1 MLPLLLTLPGALRAD
16 TAPPDRLIV
25 PLALP
30 APSKTTAAPA
40 PSSPDDSPSLLAPEA
55 KAPATA
61 VTRQE
66 IRHEVARGDTLAAIF
81 SRHGLPDA
89 TLMALLETA
98 PDARSL
104 ARLQPGDTLKLRLS
118 PDGRRLEQVVLERRR
133 GTALTFDLPT
143 TARQQKNPAVV
154 TPPATKTRE
163 IVHRIRRGETLAG
176 IFKRLGIPAAT
187 LQRVLDQDR
196 RKARAL
202 ARVRPGQRLRLLVTR
217 RAGHLLRLTL
227 EGGDEPLVVALDSG
241 IETVAE
247 PPPAA
252 PAPAGSVTPP
262 PPSSPAPAAVAQKTE
277 ETARVSD
284 GKIAEIAEK
293 AAPTT
298 FEHDSPRKI
307 VHRVHCGETL
317 AAIFKKYGLSP
328 SVVHQVLHSGKPAK
342 ALSRIRPGQELRF
355 ELGPDGQLQHLTF
368 TRSPIERLVVAQ
380 ADTGYRVRLDKKKV
394 EHRIASVA
402 GTIQSSLFV
411 DGQKAG
417 LTDSQIM
424 ELAEIFGWDIDF
436 ALEIRAGDQFRVV
449 FDEQLVDGKKYA
461 NGPILAAEFVNRGKT
476 YTAFRFEHDGEVG
489 YYDAQGHSKRRAFIR
504 TPIRFA
510 RISSRFTRKRWHPVL
525 KKWRS
530 HKGVDYAA
538 PKGTPV
544 KATGDG
550 KVVFRGWKRGYGR
563 VIVIQ
568 HGSKYQTVYAHMS
581 RFRRSV
587 RAGSPVRQ
595 GQVIGYVGQ
604 SGLAT
609 GPHLHYEFRVNG
621 RHRNPLTVKL
631 PRSLSL
637 PRRQLAA
644 FKQQTAPLAQQLASL
659 RAKSMVAKNDL

>member
-1 MLPLLLTLPGALRAD
+1 MLPLLLALPGALRAD
-16 TAPPDRLIV
+16 AAPANRLV
-25 PLALP
+25 APLALP

-40 PSSPDDSPSLLAPEA
+40 PSSPDDRPSLLPPETQE
-55 KAPATA
+55 PATA
-61 VTRQE
+61 ATSRE

-98 PDARSL
+98 PEARSL

-118 PDGRRLEQVVLERRR
+118 PDGRRLEHIALERQR
-133 GTALTFDLPT
+133 GTALAFDLPAT
-143 TARQQKNPAVV
+143 GGQLKSPAVI
-154 TPPATKTRE
+154 TSPATKTRE

-196 RKARAL
+196 HKARAL
-202 ARVRPGQRLRLLVTR
+202 ARIRPGQRLRLLVTH
-217 RAGHLLRLTL
+217 RAGRLLRLTL
-227 EGGDEPLVVALDSG
+227 DGGDEPLVVTLDSS
-241 IETVAE
+241 IETTAE
-247 PPPAA
+247 AA
-252 PAPAGSVTPP
+252 PAPTVPVTPP
-262 PPSSPAPAAVAQKTE
+262 RPSPLAPAAVAQKNEDT
-277 ETARVSD
+277 
-284 GKIAEIAEK
+284 AEISDDKIVEAAET

-298 FEHDSPRKI
+298 LEHGSPHEI
-307 VHRVHCGETL
+307 VHRVRRGETL
-317 AAIFKKYGLSP
+317 AAIFKRYGLGP

-355 ELGPDGQLQHLTF
+355 ELGPDGRLQRLTF
-368 TRSPIERLVVAQ
+368 TRSPIERLLVAQ
-380 ADTGYRVRLDKKKV
+380 TDTGYRARLDKKKV
-394 EHRIASVA
+394 EHRIATVA
-402 GTIQSSLFV
+402 GTIHSSLFV

-417 LTDSQIM
+417 LTDRQIM

-449 FDEQLVDGKKYA
+449 FDEQLVDGEKYA

-489 YYDAQGHSKRRAFIR
+489 YYDAEGHSKRRAFIR

-550 KVVFRGWKRGYGR
+550 KVVFRGWKGGYGR
-563 VIVIQ
+563 VVVIQ
-568 HGSKYQTVYAHMS
+568 HGRKYQTVYAHMS

-587 RAGSPVRQ
+587 RTGSTVRQ

-621 RHRNPLTVKL
+621 QHRNPLTVKL

-637 PRRQLAA
+637 PRHQLAT
-644 FKQQTAPLAQQLASL
+644 FKRQTAPLAQQLASL
-659 RAKSMVAKNDL
+659 RAKSMVAKNSL

>member
-1 MLPLLLTLPGALRAD
+1 MLPLLLALPGATRAD
-16 TAPPDRLIV
+16 TAPSDRLV
-25 PLALP
+25 APLALP
-30 APSKTTAAPA
+30 TPSKTTAAPA
-40 PSSPDDSPSLLAPEA
+40 PPAPDDRPSLLAPEI
-55 KAPATA
+55 KAPATEA
-61 VTRQE
+61 AGRE
-66 IRHEVARGDTLAAIF
+66 IRHEVARGDTLATIF
-81 SRHGLPDA
+81 SRHGLSDA
-89 TLMALLETA
+89 TLMALLENA

-104 ARLQPGDTLKLRLS
+104 AHLQPGDILTLRLS
-118 PDGRRLEQVVLERRR
+118 PDRRRLEHVMLERRR
-133 GTALTFDLPT
+133 GTAQAFDLPA
-143 TARQQKNPAVV
+143 TARQQKNPAAAP
-154 TPPATKTRE
+154 PPATKTRE

-187 LQRVLDQDR
+187 LQRVLDEDR
-196 RKARAL
+196 HKARAL
-202 ARVRPGQRLRLLVTR
+202 ARIRPGQRLRLLVTR
-217 RAGHLLRLTL
+217 RAGRLLRLTL
-227 EGGDEPLVVALDSG
+227 EGGDEPLVVALDSKG
-241 IETVAE
+241 KTVAE

-252 PAPAGSVTPP
+252 PAPAVPVAPP
-262 PPSSPAPAAVAQKTE
+262 RPSSPAPAAMTQTTENTVEPPQTRIAEVA
-277 ETARVSD
+277 ETA
-284 GKIAEIAEK
+284 
-293 AAPTT
+293 APITL
-298 FEHDSPRKI
+298 EHASPREI
-307 VHRVHCGETL
+307 VHRVHRGETL
-317 AAIFKKYGLSP
+317 AAIFKKYGLGP
-328 SVVHQVLHSGKPAK
+328 SVVHQVLHAGKPAK

-355 ELGPDGQLQHLTF
+355 ELTPDGQLQRLTF
-368 TRSPIERLVVAQ
+368 TRSPIERLLVAQ

-394 EHRIASVA
+394 EHRIATVA
-402 GTIQSSLFV
+402 GTIHSSLFV

-417 LTDSQIM
+417 LTDRQIM

-449 FDEQLVDGKKYA
+449 FDEQLVDGEKYA

-538 PKGTPV
+538 PKGTPI

-563 VIVIQ
+563 VVMIQ
-568 HGSKYQTVYAHMS
+568 HGHKYQTVYAHMS

-587 RAGSPVRQ
+587 RAGSHVRQ

-637 PRRQLAA
+637 PRRQLTV